1 MKRFTSIDTTRG
13 LVMIIMALDHVRD
26 FMHTGSMSDSP
37 TNLQTTTPLLFFTR
51 WITHLCAPTFVF
63 LAGTSAYI
71 SVKRQN
77 NLAESRRFL
86 LTRGLWL
93 LLLEITLI
101 NLALWFDIHFR
112 LMLMEV
118 ISAIGLSFI
127 VLSFMLRLPSR
138 LTGVIGILIVFSHNL
153 FQGIPLPSNHF
164 AVFISSVLFYPNL
177 IPLPAGHSFFSAYPL
192 VPWLGIML
200 TGFSCGELFD
210 LAPEKRKKIFLTGG
224 VGILSLFIIL
234 RFVDIYGDP
243 SLWKTQKSAMFT
255 FLSFLNVTKY
265 PPSLLFS
272 LLFIGIAFLLL
283 FLTENRENRFTKI
296 CSTYGRVP
304 LFFFIAHLYVIH
316 LTMFIMLYIQG
327 FHSGDFLFGPFK
339 NGRPEHGGGVNLAVI
354 YLLWIAIVILFF
366 PLCQWFGNYRK
377 MHPENKFLRYI

>member
-177 IPLPAGHSFFSAYPL
+177 IQETH
-192 VPWLGIML
+192 
-200 TGFSCGELFD
+200 
-210 LAPEKRKKIFLTGG
+210 
-224 VGILSLFIIL
+224 
-234 RFVDIYGDP
+234 
-243 SLWKTQKSAMFT
+243 
-255 FLSFLNVTKY
+255 
-265 PPSLLFS
+265 
-272 LLFIGIAFLLL
+272 
-283 FLTENRENRFTKI
+283 
-296 CSTYGRVP
+296 
-304 LFFFIAHLYVIH
+304 
-316 LTMFIMLYIQG
+316 
-327 FHSGDFLFGPFK
+327 
-339 NGRPEHGGGVNLAVI
+339 
-354 YLLWIAIVILFF
+354 
-366 PLCQWFGNYRK
+366 
-377 MHPENKFLRYI
+377 